1 MMAAFNE
8 ESMFQKIRFST
19 FFLQKLD
26 GLTVADSGGSAR
38 KVAEAEAEGEV
49 WSLKW
54 GEEWKQKR
62 HNYCCREGSNYNH
75 NQIQV

>member
-1 MMAAFNE
+1 MMDAFND

-49 WSLKW
+49 
-54 GEEWKQKR
+54 
-62 HNYCCREGSNYNH
+62 GS
-75 NQIQV
+75 